1 MIERD
6 DHYGVPEVRHRKCR
20 TTRRKFLKSTAAIA
34 ASMSMPRCILAADTV
49 PATPM
54 ATDLT
59 QMPATDLAAMAR
71 SREVSARELL
81 EAHISRIERINPVI
95 NAIVCKPFEFARN
108 QADAAD
114 KALAKGGCE
123 VTERPLLGVP
133 VTIKDAFDV
142 QGLPTVCGVPLRQ
155 NHVAESSATAVRKLT
170 EAGAIV
176 LGKTNL
182 PSLCM
187 HFETDNAV
195 FRRTQNPYDLERTPG
210 GSSGGEA
217 AIIAACGSP
226 LGLGTDGGGSI
237 RTPAAFCGIAGIRPG
252 WGRVSLA
259 GTFPAPPQ
267 ANGNYYTAGPLARR
281 VKDLDLALRVISG
294 QDPRDPFTFPVPL
307 DDYRKVQL
315 KQLRVAYWNH
325 YIPAKTDKSTCD
337 TVTAAAGFLSNCVR
351 EVSEVCPPLWNHAE
365 LILKALY
372 DNEIATFDAVLK
384 DFGVSTPCPVDE
396 AAIAYARKNSANRL
410 PDNEAK
416 SVIGD
421 LLPRFQVSML
431 EFLEK
436 FDVFLCPVC
445 AVPAVPH
452 NTSWSQID
460 VFGFTLATSMIPKV
474 PAGSV
479 RCGWS
484 EENLPIGVQVVS
496 KPYREDI
503 VLAVMEALECEFGGW
518 KPAPERNLITT

>member
-1 MIERD
+1 
-6 DHYGVPEVRHRKCR
+6 
-20 TTRRKFLKSTAAIA
+20 
-34 ASMSMPRCILAADTV
+34 
-49 PATPM
+49 
-54 ATDLT
+54 
-59 QMPATDLAAMAR
+59 MPATDLAAMVR
-71 SREVSARELL
+71 NREVSARELL
-81 EAHISRIERINPVI
+81 EAHIHRIEKINPVI
-95 NAIVCKPFEFARN
+95 NAIVCKPFEAARN
-108 QADAAD
+108 QAEAAD
-114 KALAKGGCE
+114 RALARGDSE
-123 VTERPLLGVP
+123 ITAQPLFGVP

-142 QGLPTVCGVPLRQ
+142 EGLPTTCGVPSRQ
-155 NHVAESSATAVRKLT
+155 NHTAESSATAVRKLT
-170 EAGAIV
+170 QAGAIV

-187 HFETDNAV
+187 HFETDNSV
-195 FRRTQNPYDLERTPG
+195 FHRTHNPYDLERTPG

-259 GTFPAPPQ
+259 GTFPSPPQ
-267 ANGNYYTAGPLARR
+267 AYGNYYTAGPMARH
-281 VKDLDLALRVISG
+281 VKDLAVALQVLAG
-294 QDPRDPFTFPVPL
+294 QDPRDPFTFPVQL
-307 DDYRKVQL
+307 NNFRDVQL
-315 KQLRVAYWNH
+315 KQLRVAFWNH
-325 YIPAKTDKSTCD
+325 YTPAKTCGSTSD
-337 TVTAAAGFLSNCVR
+337 TVAAAAKFLSNCVR
-351 EVSEVCPPLWNHAE
+351 EVSEVCPPLWNQAE

-372 DNEIATFDAVLK
+372 DSEIVTFESALK

-396 AAIAYARKNSANRL
+396 AAITYAQNNNANRL
-410 PDNEAK
+410 PDVEAK
-416 SVIGD
+416 SVISD
-421 LLPRFQVSML
+421 LLPKFQVSML
-431 EFLEK
+431 EFLDK
-436 FDVFLCPVC
+436 YDVFLCPVC
-445 AVPAVPH
+445 AIPAMPH
-452 NTSWSQID
+452 GTSWNQID

-518 KPAPERNLITT
+518 KQPPEQHLVTT

>member
-1 MIERD
+1 M
-6 DHYGVPEVRHRKCR
+6 VRN
-20 TTRRKFLKSTAAIA
+20 
-34 ASMSMPRCILAADTV
+34 
-49 PATPM
+49 
-54 ATDLT
+54 
-59 QMPATDLAAMAR
+59 
-71 SREVSARELL
+71 REVSARELL

-114 KALAKGGCE
+114 KALAKGGSA

-195 FRRTQNPYDLERTPG
+195 FHRTQNPYDLERTPG

-259 GTFPAPPQ
+259 GTFPSPPQ
-267 ANGNYYTAGPLARR
+267 AYGNYYTAGPMARH
-281 VKDLDLALRVISG
+281 VKDLALALQVLSG
-294 QDPRDPFTFPVPL
+294 QDPRDPFTFPVRL
-307 DDYRKVQL
+307 DNYRDVKV
-315 KQLRVAYWNH
+315 KQLRLAYWNH
-325 YIPAKTDKSTCD
+325 YVPAKTCKSTCD
-337 TVTAAAGFLSNCVR
+337 TVTAAAQFLSNCVGD
-351 EVSEVCPPLWNHAE
+351 VSEVCPPLWNQAE

-372 DNEIATFDAVLK
+372 DSEIVTFESVLK
-384 DFGVSTPCPVDE
+384 DFGVLAPCPVDE
-396 AAIAYARKNSANRL
+396 AAITYAKTNNANRL
-410 PDNEAK
+410 PEAEAK
-416 SVIGD
+416 SVISD
-421 LLPRFQVSML
+421 LLPKFQVSML
-431 EFLEK
+431 EFLDK
-436 FDVFLCPVC
+436 YDVFLCPVC

-452 NTSWSQID
+452 GTSWDQVD

-503 VLAVMEALECEFGGW
+503 VLAVMEALEREFGGW
-518 KPAPERNLITT
+518 QPPPERNLTAT